1 MHGHNIS
8 TTRFKKQSLNDLKR
22 GVDCSEGLQCPTFN
36 NVSRVSETGKKITEE
51 NFVLESSLET
61 NESARYMDSTQEE
74 QAIYNLI
81 HTQGEISLQD
91 RY

>member
-1 MHGHNIS
+1 MY
-8 TTRFKKQSLNDLKR
+8 RESLR
-22 GVDCSEGLQCPTFN
+22 Q
-36 NVSRVSETGKKITEE
+36 KKITEE

-74 QAIYNLI
+74 QAIYNLV

>member
-1 MHGHNIS
+1 MW
-8 TTRFKKQSLNDLKR
+8 TAVR
-22 GVDCSEGLQCPTFN
+22 DCSVRLLIMYRESLRQ
-36 NVSRVSETGKKITEE
+36 KKITEE

-61 NESARYMDSTQEE
+61 NESPRYMDSTQEE
-74 QAIYNLI
+74 QTIYNLV

>member
-22 GVDCSEGLQCPTFN
+22 GVDC
-36 NVSRVSETGKKITEE
+36 NVRLLIMYRESLRQEKKITEE

-74 QAIYNLI
+74 QAIYNLD